1 MAVPAGGNPALILSG
16 DVASLRGAI
25 PTDIISGEFVKSFR
39 VPTSG
44 PDMGKLVIVAQ
55 NASGVETTLVIEIS
69 GGMVVT
75 PTTAAI
81 IWHDSATP
89 DGTDFGTP
97 VAAST
102 AEVPTYPNNPPDPL
116 YLVAWRSGGTP
127 DDFTMTVGGT
137 ALIQPLGGGLG
148 STYTHLTVDGVDGI
162 MSYYQ
167 TAPGFFAQLFA
178 GERAVFT

>member
-1 MAVPAGGNPALILSG
+1 MAQPAGGNPALILSG
-16 DVASLRGAI
+16 DVAALRGAI
-25 PTDIISGEFVKSFR
+25 PADLLSGAFVKTVH

-44 PDMGKLVIVAQ
+44 PDAGKLVFTLQ
-55 NASGVETTLVIEIS
+55 NASSVETTLVIALS

-89 DGTDFGTP
+89 TAADFGTP

-102 AEVPTYPNNPPDPL
+102 IETPAYPASPPNPL
-116 YLVAWRSGGTP
+116 YLCAWRSGGTP
-127 DDFTMTVGGT
+127 DDFTMTVNGT
-137 ALIQPLGGGLG
+137 PLITGN
-148 STYTHLTVDGVDGI
+148 STFTALTVDGVDGI

-178 GERAVFT
+178 EQRAVFS